1 MKGGLPGWM
10 DVRKELRMDRGKEDG
25 GMGGRRE
32 GVKGGWCA
40 EGEKDG

>member
-25 GMGGRRE
+25 GME
-32 GVKGGWCA
+32 
-40 EGEKDG
+40 EGEKE